1 MIMNKINKLDFNKK
15 EVVKTMLNI
24 VKKDDL
30 KNRVWMD
37 FGFFDN
43 PKDFQKF
50 KKYLTTEFLQLL
62 LDDNRDFKFNNWSG
76 DNNDL
81 INRFVWICWDDCL
94 NVYSFEDVKKLIN
107 DFDDCSDE
115 YYRLLFNGYENTIN
129 NLLRL
134 SLNY

>member
-50 KKYLTTEFLQLL
+50 KKYL
-62 LDDNRDFKFNNWSG
+62 
-76 DNNDL
+76 
-81 INRFVWICWDDCL
+81 
-94 NVYSFEDVKKLIN
+94 KKLK
-107 DFDDCSDE
+107 
-115 YYRLLFNGYENTIN
+115 YRKGRCFP
-129 NLLRL
+129 LR
-134 SLNY
+134 